1 MNIVWLSG
9 LAGSGKDTV
18 ASILTKKYDYYRV
31 AFADVL
37 KDMVAAAYD
46 IDRKLCDT
54 VEGKQTLLPNGKTV
68 REVLIYESAEAKKGN
83 SNVFAEQALIKILES
98 NQNHIVISDWRYP
111 EEYEFIKINL
121 GPDVTHN
128 TIRIVRPGLPSLLDP
143 SEHALDSWS
152 FDTTITNTQLKF
164 LERDIVAY
172 LSQTETYGQP
182 GKNQ

>member
-18 ASILTKKYDYYRV
+18 ASILLKKYDYYRV

-37 KDMVAAAYD
+37 KDMVAEDYD

-83 SNVFAEQALIKILES
+83 INVFAEQVLIKILES
-98 NQNHIVISDWRYP
+98 NQKHIVISDWRYP
-111 EEYEFIKINL
+111 EEYEFIKIAL

-128 TIRIVRPGLPSLLDP
+128 TIRIVRPGLPSLSDP
-143 SEHALDSWS
+143 SEHALDSWC
-152 FDTTITNTQLKF
+152 FDTTITNIQLKF

-172 LSQTETYGQP
+172 LRQAESYGQP